1 MSTLECFCLL
11 FPDTSV
17 FSDLEVCLERET
29 DDVTVSF
36 LSPETN
42 FVADLC
48 FMCSE
53 GLSVGERD
61 R

>member
-17 FSDLEVCLERET
+17 FSDLEVCLERE
-29 DDVTVSF
+29 TVSF